1 MRPSTPSA
9 ISLEKK
15 AKRTDYL
22 SRTLNTLFNPFEY
35 ENILSPPN
43 ASPGS
48 KALHHA
54 GGLLLGYGGLA
65 LVARKLIQA
74 KNEAS
79 RKKDLGK
86 LRDFAAA
93 KYPTISLDPSLADDE
108 SAMEAPGVEPV
119 ADLPELDE
127 VQKSAG
133 SFLWGVT
140 DPVTNVTTKTMRG
153 EQDTAHLALAAAA
166 AVIGGTAGWKFA
178 DYLSDQDRNKE
189 LQGRIET
196 KANEIDKLLYEEMQ
210 KRQKTAAQRLTPAD
224 VGGNRTAFPSGG
236 KSDQPGLLST
246 AAWPPYLMKG
256 VGTLWWLWAV
266 AAFAL
271 TYRAAKTYGDAKD
284 PARKRMKELQAI
296 AQERAK
302 MKNAPVLM
310 DIPSLPEEPAPPTR
324 TVAPAPVQAKLPAA
338 PKSSIDEDM
347 GRKPEVD
354 ANDPYAHLLTQ

>member
-1 MRPSTPSA
+1 MLSP
-9 ISLEKK
+9 ISSEKT
-15 AKRTDYL
+15 AKKSDYL

-54 GGLLLGYGGLA
+54 GGLLVGYGGLA

-86 LRDFAAA
+86 LRDYAAA
-93 KYPTISLDPSLADDE
+93 KYPTISLDPSLTDDE
-108 SAMEAPGVEPV
+108 SAAEAPGVSPV
-119 ADLPELDE
+119 ADLPELE
-127 VQKSAG
+127 EIQKGAGG
-133 SFLWGVT
+133 SFMWGIT
-140 DPVTNVTTKTMRG
+140 DPVTGVATKTMRG
-153 EQDTAHLALAAAA
+153 GQDTAHLALAAAA
-166 AVIGGTAGWKFA
+166 AVIGGTAGWKFS
-178 DYLSDQDRNKE
+178 DYLSDQDRTKE
-189 LQGRIET
+189 LQKRIET

-224 VGGNRTAFPSGG
+224 VAGDRTAFPSQEQGD
-236 KSDQPGLLST
+236 KPGLFST

-256 VGTLWWLWAV
+256 VGTMWWLWAV
-266 AAFAL
+266 TAFAL
-271 TYRAAKTYGDAKD
+271 TYRAAKTYGDSKD
-284 PARKRMKELQAI
+284 PARKRMKELQGI

-310 DIPSLPEEPAPPTR
+310 DIPSMPETPAPPTR
-324 TVAPAPVQAKLPAA
+324 TVASAPVQARLPQA
-338 PKSSIDEDM
+338 PISEVEEDM
-347 GRKPEVD
+347 GKKPAVD